1 MMKKTLIAVLLA
13 VALAVV
19 PVGSALAATSDT
31 VTITA
36 TPTYISITNNSAT
49 GNNFDFG
56 VIAANSHNNTG
67 TGYFT
72 VTNNST
78 VNINVDIV
86 CDGWHTPPTNHWT
99 YASPAADTAELL
111 ASDGGGG
118 YGVTVDDTTPAAL
131 HTTATAGAD
140 FTWELQ
146 LEAPTSFSYGDQQT
160 TTVTISAAQVP

>member
-1 MMKKTLIAVLLA
+1 MKKTIIAVLLA
-13 VALAVV
+13 LALIVV
-19 PVGSALAATSDT
+19 PAASVFAADYADVT
-31 VTITA
+31 VTA

-49 GNNFDFG
+49 GNNYDFG
-56 VIAANSHNNTG
+56 VIAASSHNNTS

-72 VTNNST
+72 VTNDST
-78 VNINVDIV
+78 VNINVNIV

-118 YGVTVDDTTPAAL
+118 YGVTVDDSTPALL
-131 HTTATAGAD
+131 HTTSNPGDD

-160 TTVTISAAQVP
+160 TTVTISASQV